1 MSEILKVEDL
11 NVSFRNKGKGFFDRA
26 IQKQVL
32 FDVSLSVNEG
42 EIVGLVGESGSG
54 KSTIAKAVLG
64 LVPCT
69 GTVTLSDGANP
80 RMIFQDPAG
89 SLDPSKKL
97 SFLLEEAL
105 LLAGEKDRETRRKKA
120 AEKLEMVGLSREF
133 LGRYPRELSG
143 GQRQRAAIALAL
155 MQEPGFLIA
164 DEPVSAL
171 DVTIQAQV
179 LELLNDLQEKMG
191 LSILFISH
199 DLRVVYH
206 MCDRVVILRQGR
218 VVEEGIPEEVYRN
231 PQSEYTRLLLSSIS

>member
-1 MSEILKVEDL
+1 MSEILKVENL
-11 NVSFRNKGKGFFDRA
+11 NVSFRNKGKGFFARS

-32 FDVSLSVNEG
+32 FDVSLNVNEG

-54 KSTIAKAVLG
+54 KSTIAKAILD
-64 LVPCT
+64 LVPYT
-69 GTVTLSDGANP
+69 GKVELSPGAKP

-105 LLAGEKDRETRRKKA
+105 LLDGEKDPKIRQDKA

-133 LGRYPRELSG
+133 LNRYPRELSG

-179 LELLNDLQEKMG
+179 LELLDRLQEQMG

-206 MCDRVVILRQGR
+206 MCDRVVILQQGR
-218 VVEEGIPEEVYRN
+218 VVEEGIPDEVYRN
-231 PQSEYTRLLLSSIS
+231 PQSEYTKLLLRSIS